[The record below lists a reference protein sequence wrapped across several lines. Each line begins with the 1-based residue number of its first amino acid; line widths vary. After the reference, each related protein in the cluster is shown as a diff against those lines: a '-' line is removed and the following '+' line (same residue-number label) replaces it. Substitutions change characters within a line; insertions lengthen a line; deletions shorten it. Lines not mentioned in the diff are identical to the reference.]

1 MGRKKGV
8 LGPRGS
14 EISKASQRMGSRKE
28 REEAVLKMT
37 MILLEA
43 VDGVHPYDVHAAM
56 GATCAVGLIGEDLSA
71 LAAQG
76 LIRRIPPRGHYGLP
90 LKTLKPK
97 HEQVMTD
104 EPFIKPPSLARL
116 MGCK

>member
-14 EISKASQRMGSRKE
+14 EMSKASQRMANRKD
-28 REEAVLKMT
+28 RRDAVLKMV

-43 VDGVHPYDVHAAM
+43 VDGVCPFEVHGAM
-56 GATCAVGLIGEDLSA
+56 GATCAVGLIGEDLSD
-71 LAAQG
+71 LAVMG
-76 LIRRIPPRGHYGLP
+76 LIRRIPPRGNYGLP
-90 LKTLKPK
+90 LKELKPR
-97 HEQVMTD
+97 HQQVQTE
-104 EPFIKPPSLARL
+104 EPFIRPPSLARL

>member
-1 MGRKKGV
+1 MGRKNGNI
-8 LGPRGS
+8 GPRGS
-14 EISKASQRMGSRKE
+14 DMIKASSQVSNRKD
-28 REEAVLKMT
+28 REAAVLKMT
-37 MILLEA
+37 LLLLQS
-43 VDGVHPYDVHAAM
+43 VDGVHPFDVHAAM

-71 LAAQG
+71 LAEQG

-90 LKTLKPK
+90 LQPEKPK
-97 HEQVMTD
+97 HEQVLTE